1 MRSVFACSLKLKAN
15 TVCDCILL
23 SAFGLQPSAV
33 LLAACSPNLKPRSY
47 FYNKNMILS
56 IDTATDQASVTIAE
70 NGEVI
75 GTFTNDNQKDHA
87 AWVQVAINDLLQQK
101 GVSMQQ
107 LQAIAITA
115 GPGSYTGLRVGM
127 ATAKGLCFALQIPL
141 ITINTLQVMAY
152 AAIDQLG
159 SDVLNMEPP
168 LCYCP
173 MIDARRMEVFT
184 AVYDDKLEEIISPK
198 AVILEELSFKDELN
212 NRSLVC
218 FGNGSLKWKNVS
230 RYPNVLFIEEKIDIA
245 KSLAKLATSLHLKQ
259 NFANLA
265 YTEPVYLKE
274 FYTYIK
280 K

>member
-1 MRSVFACSLKLKAN
+1 
-15 TVCDCILL
+15 
-23 SAFGLQPSAV
+23 
-33 LLAACSPNLKPRSY
+33 
-47 FYNKNMILS
+47 MILS

-70 NGEVI
+70 NGVVI
-75 GTFTNDNQKDHA
+75 GTLTNDNQKDHA
-87 AWVQVAINDLLQQK
+87 AWIQMAINDLLQQK
-101 GVSMQQ
+101 GIAMQQ

-141 ITINTLQVMAY
+141 ITINTLQAMAY
-152 AAIDQLG
+152 AVIDQLG
-159 SDVLNMEPP
+159 SKVAHMEPP

-184 AVYDDKLEEIISPK
+184 AVYDEQLQEIISPK
-198 AVILEELSFKDELN
+198 AMILDELSFKEELN
-212 NRSLVC
+212 DRSLIC
-218 FGNGSLKWKNVS
+218 FGNGSFKWENVN
-230 RYPNVLFIEEKIDIA
+230 RYPNVLFISEKIDIA
-245 KSLAKLATSLHLKQ
+245 KSLAKLAASLHLMQ

>member
-1 MRSVFACSLKLKAN
+1 
-15 TVCDCILL
+15 
-23 SAFGLQPSAV
+23 
-33 LLAACSPNLKPRSY
+33 
-47 FYNKNMILS
+47 MILS

-75 GTFTNDNQKDHA
+75 GTLTNDNQKDHA

-159 SDVLNMEPP
+159 SEVLNMEPP

-198 AVILEELSFKDELN
+198 AVILDELSFKEELN

-245 KSLAKLATSLHLKQ
+245 KSLAKLAASLHLKQ